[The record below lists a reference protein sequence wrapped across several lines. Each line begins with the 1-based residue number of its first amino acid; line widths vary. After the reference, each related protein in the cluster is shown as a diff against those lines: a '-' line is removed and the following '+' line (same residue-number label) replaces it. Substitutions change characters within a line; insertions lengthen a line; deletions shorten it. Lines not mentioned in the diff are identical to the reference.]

1 MLASPAL
8 ASLEAHPFL
17 SFRQGT
23 TAVRGEITIL
33 SSQVYFEL
41 GFSPVPLRPKRES
54 IEWTRH
60 YSPEECVRMMRTLKS
75 LNATYDSLVDR
86 LERAANQLNSVN
98 TGATFEELLT
108 A

>member
-1 MLASPAL
+1 MLASPGITRG
-8 ASLEAHPFL
+8 AS
-17 SFRQGT
+17 
-23 TAVRGEITIL
+23 IL
-33 SSQVYFEL
+33 VIPAGDHGCPWGDHDSVIADFEL

-98 TGATFEELLT
+98 VGATFEELLT